1 MLVIVRLLVRDYNT
15 RQKRIPEKQALLS
28 IMASDEWR
36 DTLYCVCVGLMALM
50 VLCNVVLLLQGH
62 L

>member
-1 MLVIVRLLVRDYNT
+1 
-15 RQKRIPEKQALLS
+15 
-28 IMASDEWR
+28 MASDEWR